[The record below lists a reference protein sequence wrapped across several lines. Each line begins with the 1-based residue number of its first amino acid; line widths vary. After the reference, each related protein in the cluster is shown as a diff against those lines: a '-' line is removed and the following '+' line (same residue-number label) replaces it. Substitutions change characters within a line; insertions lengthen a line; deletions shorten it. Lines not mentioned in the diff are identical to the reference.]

1 MYGYF
6 YENQKINLLMEL
18 AIDGR
23 LDIYIEMSWIK

>member
-6 YENQKINLLMEL
+6 YENQKINLVMEL

-23 LDIYIEMSWIK
+23 LDIYLKV